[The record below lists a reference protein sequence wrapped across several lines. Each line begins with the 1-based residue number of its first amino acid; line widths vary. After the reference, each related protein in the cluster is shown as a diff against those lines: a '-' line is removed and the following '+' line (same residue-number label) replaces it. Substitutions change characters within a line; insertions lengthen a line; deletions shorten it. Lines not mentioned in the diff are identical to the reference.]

1 MADNVPCD
9 YFYRSQLLVNIPE
22 HLNASI
28 LKEEFDIHHAVDI
41 LAELA
46 SHHDH
51 IPSPSFYELLEKACS
66 NSLYQ
71 SPPRWFKNG
80 IIISSSR
87 FPPDRVM
94 YKRLKLKSGEAAQC
108 STITSGSVGAD
119 NAQEGDIY
127 VCKNKRIST
136 EGSIKRSARNSTRK
150 IAPLP
155 RRTCKSNV
163 SVEELTPL
171 FFESLIPPNRVP
183 GENRNKN
190 EAERLHFLQH
200 DPWLQS
206 GSIKPQEV
214 VCRGCGTAIQLER
227 RNTSAASGKPA
238 KYYLSPWVKHRNN
251 CQGIHRDWLTKNG
264 YGPEIKLPKDILEKC
279 KKASRKD

>member
-1 MADNVPCD
+1 MNDALCD
-9 YFYRSQLLVNIPE
+9 YSYRSINPI
-22 HLNASI
+22 
-28 LKEEFDIHHAVDI
+28 
-41 LAELA
+41 
-46 SHHDH
+46 
-51 IPSPSFYELLEKACS
+51 IPSYLVASPLLKSEISVHQGLDFLSELSSHREYEPKPSIYELLGKAFS
-66 NSLYQ
+66 SSLYQ

-80 IIISSSR
+80 TSSR
-87 FPPDRVM
+87 FPPDRLM
-94 YKRLKLKSGEAAQC
+94 YKRLKLQSGEAAQC
-108 STITSGSVGAD
+108 STITSGSVGSD
-119 NAQEGDIY
+119 NAAQKGNASA
-127 VCKNKRIST
+127 CKKRIANK
-136 EGSIKRSARNSTRK
+136 ESIKPSAGNPTRK
-150 IAPLP
+150 ITPLP
-155 RRTCKSNV
+155 RRARKLNV

-171 FFESLIPPNRVP
+171 FFESLIHPNRVP

-200 DPWLQS
+200 DSWVQP